1 MTRLLPHL
9 LPSNGNGDKTPSK
22 NQKQRRA
29 GQSTKPVRTDWATPI
44 HVVRALEKRLGIQFD
59 LDACAQEAT
68 SKAPRWY
75 DGKRAATDGLI
86 QSWAARH
93 TWCNP
98 PFGAAIPY
106 WATKLGKELDKGFA
120 SGGTDVCAFCV
131 PPRTDTRW
139 WHSLRRSPYLV
150 AQVDVDGRIAYE
162 IDGQPQDQNNAPTVI
177 LILARPGAL
186 DVESLGTPIRVLT
199 ISADAQDGQPTLF

>member
-1 MTRLLPHL
+1 MTSQLSLTLP
-9 LPSNGNGDKTPSK
+9 GDKAPSK
-22 NQKQRRA
+22 AQKKRRA
-29 GQSTKPVRTDWATPI
+29 GQSTKPVRTDWATPKHI
-44 HVVRALEKRLGIQFD
+44 VRALERRLGITFD
-59 LDACAQEAT
+59 LDACAQQKTA
-68 SKAPRWY
+68 KAPRWF

-86 QSWAARH
+86 QPWNARH
-93 TWCNP
+93 VWCNP

-106 WATKLGKELDKGFA
+106 WAEKLTKELDKGFCA
-120 SGGTDVCAFCV
+120 GGSDVVAFCV
-131 PPRTDTRW
+131 PPRSDTRW
-139 WHSLRRSPYLV
+139 WHYLRRSPYFV

-177 LILARPGAL
+177 LIFARPGAL